1 MSSAEAPQPP
11 VDAPLPPVE
20 PPSAGFLIQLFVIP
34 GVIVAAIVGV
44 WLLFTSLASDTGDPR
59 TYLEHLRSNTD
70 KRWHAAVYLASALAG
85 DEHAELRYDGQFMAD
100 MAMVLDQSLDGGDT
114 TEQPVAFRSFLC
126 RALGHFHIA
135 RSLPTL
141 VKAASTQRDPN
152 EIEVRLSALEAIAQ
166 LTDNIRRPLA
176 EKLLPQA
183 AALARKSAEAV
194 RAGEGGAEVADRL
207 VALADES
214 EALARVAKRSADLGS
229 RAAKLAEALGPAV
242 DAAERFATTDEA
254 RGRIDELRATAAE
267 IVRQAREAAA
277 VDWQASSPLAETVLK
292 AAGEFTD
299 EERDDPRL
307 KRRVPYAHSL
317 RERGAFALGVL
328 GGSAALAR
336 LDEMLGDA
344 HPNVRYNAATS
355 LCRHGAASP
364 RLADTLVEML
374 LAPEVKVEEPEGGFK
389 ESVKETI
396 DTNSKQQI
404 TVNALRAV
412 LLLAAENPQADL
424 KPIVA
429 AVEKLAET
437 GEPQRL
443 RIDAKTVLESLSSRG

>member
-1 MSSAEAPQPP
+1 MSSADAPRQAAE
-11 VDAPLPPVE
+11 APLPPVE

-59 TYLEHLRSNTD
+59 TYLEHLRSSTD

-85 DEHAELRYDGQFMAD
+85 DEHAELRYDPKFMAD

-114 TEQPVAFRSFLC
+114 AEQAVAFRSYLS

-135 RSLPTL
+135 TSLPTL
-141 VKAASTQRDPN
+141 VKAATTQRDPN
-152 EIEVRLSALEAIAQ
+152 EVEVRLSALEAIAQ

-183 AALARKSAEAV
+183 AALSRKSADAV
-194 RAGEGGAEVADRL
+194 RASEGGAEAANRL
-207 VALADES
+207 VALADEAD
-214 EALARVAKRSADLGS
+214 ALARTATRSADLGA
-229 RAAKLAEALGPAV
+229 RAGRLAEAFSPAV
-242 DAAERFATTDEA
+242 DAAERFATSEDG
-254 RGRIDELRATAAE
+254 RGRIDELRATVAE
-267 IVRQAREAAA
+267 IARQAREAAA
-277 VDWQASSPLAETVLK
+277 VDWQASSPLAEAVLG
-292 AAGEFTD
+292 AAGEFTE

-317 RERGAFALGVL
+317 RERGAYALGVL
-328 GGSAALAR
+328 GGGEALVR

-355 LCRHGAASP
+355 LCRHGAASE
-364 RLADTLVEML
+364 RLAETLVEML
-374 LAPEVKVEEPEGGFK
+374 LAPEVKVEEPEGGFN
-389 ESVKETI
+389 EAVKDTI
-396 DTNSKQQI
+396 DANSKQQI
-404 TVNALRAV
+404 TINALRAV

-443 RIDAKTVLESLSSRG
+443 RIDAKTALETLSKRG